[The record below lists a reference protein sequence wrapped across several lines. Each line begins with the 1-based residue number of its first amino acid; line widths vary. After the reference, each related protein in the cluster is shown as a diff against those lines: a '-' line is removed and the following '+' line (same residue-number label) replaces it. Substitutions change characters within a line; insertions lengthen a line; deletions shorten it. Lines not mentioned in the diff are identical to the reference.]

1 MSKIIVLGGCGVVG
15 SVAVK
20 TLASLPD
27 FSEIVIGDINI
38 ELADDIINALGSDKL
53 TAIRVNAKDS
63 ESLKDAI
70 KDSDIVLNCVGPFYT
85 FAPIILQ
92 AAIESEKNYVDV
104 CDDVDATTAILKMDN
119 AAKKANISAL
129 IGMGSSPGVTNI
141 LAKFAAVDLLDEVEE
156 IDLYHAH
163 GGEPV
168 EGPAVIAHRFHA
180 MMIDIPVFVDG
191 QLKTARFFEESGRA
205 LEEEVDFAKLG
216 TFKVSPYPH
225 PETITLPKYIPGVRR
240 VTNKGTVLPPEYF
253 ELTSEM
259 VRLGLASDEPLNIQ
273 GTAIAPMDFAIAYL
287 INQREKI
294 LKQTDFGI
302 QRGCVKI
309 VVQGKLK
316 GKSHQFVFSL
326 ASQGQALGEGTG
338 IPAAL
343 GAVLMKRGRIKEK
356 GVLPPEACINPS
368 DFLTI
373 IQEVPGLERMGEKD
387 SPLLLES
394 IDDKGNVEQL
404 AL

>member
-38 ELADDIINALGSDKL
+38 GLADDIINEIGSDKIS
-53 TAIRVNAKDS
+53 AIHVDAKDP
-63 ESLKDAI
+63 ESIKDAI
-70 KDSDIVLNCVGPFYT
+70 KGSDVVLNCVGPFYT
-85 FAPIILQ
+85 YAPIILQ
-92 AAIESEKNYVDV
+92 AAIESGKNYVDV
-104 CDDVDATTAILKMDN
+104 CDDIDATTAILKLDN
-119 AAKKANISAL
+119 AAKKADIAAL

-141 LAKFAAVDLLDEVEE
+141 LAKFAAVDLLDEVEA

-168 EGPAVIAHRFHA
+168 EGSAVIAHRFHA

-191 QLKTARFFEESGRA
+191 QLKTARFFEETGKA
-205 LEEEVDFAKLG
+205 LEEEVDFARLG

-225 PETITLPKYIPGVRR
+225 PETITLPLYIPGVKR
-240 VTNKGTVLPPEYF
+240 VANKGTVLPPEYF

-259 VRLGLASDEPLNIQ
+259 VRLGLASDEAVNVK
-273 GTAIAPMDFAIAYL
+273 GAEVVPMDFAIAYL

-294 LKQTDFGI
+294 LKQTNFGI

-309 VVQGKLK
+309 VVRGTLK

-338 IPAAL
+338 IPAAI
-343 GAVLMKRGRIKEK
+343 GAVLMKRGLITEK

-368 DFLTI
+368 DFLALV
-373 IQEVPGLERMGEKD
+373 QEVLELENVGGKD
-387 SPLLLES
+387 SPLLIES
-394 IDDKGNVEQL
+394 IDDKGDVEQL
-404 AL
+404 TF